1 MLYDGHCALCNGW
14 VSLLLKIDPIGALR
28 FAPLSGATG
37 QALIGRQP
45 SLAGIDSLILIEGP
59 RATVRSTAV
68 LRIVRYLGGLWRIAL
83 VGYLIPREI
92 RDSLY
97 DVVGY
102 CRYRAF
108 GRYDACPVPP
118 AAVRARFLP

>member
-1 MLYDGHCALCNGW
+1 MCKGW
-14 VSLLLKIDPIGALR
+14 VSFLLKVDPTGPLR

-37 QALIGRQP
+37 QALIGRHP
-45 SLAGIDSLILIEGP
+45 NLAEIDSLILIEGP

-68 LRIVRYLGGLWRIAL
+68 LRIVRYLGWPWRIVL

-97 DVVGY
+97 DVVAY
-102 CRYRAF
+102 WRSRAL
-108 GRYDACPVPP
+108 GRYEACPVPP
-118 AAVRARFLP
+118 AAARARFLP